1 MPAPRTGE
9 LVSVG
14 FDDHP
19 ALATHLQT
27 SLQTA
32 VAAEMEAL
40 VSAKDWPDY
49 EKRRGRIDG
58 LNLAI
63 TLCEQTRSK
72 LGA

>member
-1 MPAPRTGE
+1 MAARPAE
-9 LVSVG
+9 IVSVG

-32 VAAEMEAL
+32 VAAEKEAL

-63 TLCEQTRSK
+63 TLCQNAERALQ
-72 LGA
+72 G